1 MSAWGA
7 AGLHLVD
14 PCGSQNPWLRWGNPV
29 ICPVKSWNGSV
40 SKPCT
45 PVVHIKIAGK
55 WMFIPLKMVLIGIDP
70 YPNIL
75 PVYPCQKV
83 RPWVMEFCNCARKP
97 PQQQLSSSTDC
108 KESRTCARGRYN
120 MRMPWWMRRHL
131 NKKSLPVFGIACNS
145 VLMDKIEGPV
155 WYTIYDHS
163 ILVGG
168 FNPSEKYES
177 LGMIIPN
184 IWEKN
189 VPNHQ
194 PVIQYHLHHLPIE
207 RLMEVTPLSST
218 SGKRASSW

>member
-1 MSAWGA
+1 
-7 AGLHLVD
+7 
-14 PCGSQNPWLRWGNPV
+14 
-29 ICPVKSWNGSV
+29 
-40 SKPCT
+40 
-45 PVVHIKIAGK
+45 
-55 WMFIPLKMVLIGIDP
+55 
-70 YPNIL
+70 
-75 PVYPCQKV
+75 
-83 RPWVMEFCNCARKP
+83 
-97 PQQQLSSSTDC
+97 
-108 KESRTCARGRYN
+108 
-120 MRMPWWMRRHL
+120 MRRHL